1 MKTLSIP
8 FHRVLGSA
16 ITMACVLSLPLM
28 SQAKDDKDK
37 RGHGND
43 SKHKSSGN
51 SNARQATGARL
62 PFLNTPRSHE
72 SDRARQAYSSFSRSG
87 FTLSLG
93 NGYAGRGYY
102 YGPPNSPYYYQRPEV
117 RYYATREAAPREYY
131 SRGGY
136 PSNNTEAAVQQAL
149 AQAGYYQGSIDG
161 QIGPQSRR
169 AISRYQQDRGLPV
182 SGSITQS
189 LLRSLGLQ

>member
-1 MKTLSIP
+1 MKKLSIP
-8 FHRVLGSA
+8 FHRALGTA
-16 ITMACVLSLPLM
+16 ITMACALSLPLM

-37 RGHGND
+37 RGHGKD

-51 SNARQATGARL
+51 SNSRHATGPQL
-62 PFLNTPRSHE
+62 PFLNSQRSYE

-102 YGPPNSPYYYQRPEV
+102 YGPPNSSYYYQRPEV

-131 SRGGY
+131 NRGGY
-136 PSNNTEAAVQQAL
+136 QSNNTEATVQQAL

-161 QIGPQSRR
+161 QIGPQSSR
-169 AISRYQQDRGLPV
+169 AIARYQQDRGLYV
-182 SGSITQS
+182 TGSITQS